1 MVSAPRQ
8 IRTLPRRRASERLQS
23 CLRARVLFCLE
34 WEPAAKAVSCRAWFQ
49 GHECPCSLRK
59 MQPRQG
65 QWLIL
70 AEVRWRILGAFA
82 LAEPWFFL
90 CFGSFI
96 RYTNRWMFVYIVD
109 IPPAT
114 ARGEISCLGFECW
127 SSARRRD
134 RFQRGRYCK
143 RLIIKS
149 SNKTERRHDH
159 GVSHAGTERTGRRTG
174 RQRRKGDE

>member
-1 MVSAPRQ
+1 
-8 IRTLPRRRASERLQS
+8 
-23 CLRARVLFCLE
+23 
-34 WEPAAKAVSCRAWFQ
+34 
-49 GHECPCSLRK
+49 

-109 IPPAT
+109 IPRQPRGAKYPALDLNVEVPR
-114 ARGEISCLGFECW
+114 AAANDFGAAGF
-127 SSARRRD
+127 
-134 RFQRGRYCK
+134 
-143 RLIIKS
+143 
-149 SNKTERRHDH
+149 
-159 GVSHAGTERTGRRTG
+159 
-174 RQRRKGDE
+174 